1 MMKDKKLKN
10 ELYFIAGALIV
21 AAIAFIIINRYKRI
35 STENASVV
43 IEVDGRTVATYP
55 LCEDRIVEIES
66 YNGGRNIVSIKDGKV
81 NVTEASCPDKICVN
95 HKAIK
100 YNGESIICLPNRM
113 TVTIVAGS
121 SETDG
126 KTY

>member
-1 MMKDKKLKN
+1 MKKDKKLKN

-21 AAIAFIIINRYKRI
+21 AAIAFIIIHRYKMI

-55 LCEDRIVEIES
+55 LCENRIVEIDS
-66 YNGGRNIVSIKDGKV
+66 YNGGSNIVSIKEGKV
-81 NVTEASCPDKICVN
+81 SVSEASCPDKICVK